1 MDSNYLELK
10 LFLNL
15 TNKEIAEVLEKLEAL
30 QDIETFRELKKE
42 IITKYESKKVLKE
55 DNNFISNLHEIN
67 KKIIYESINCPSYL
81 ID

>member
-15 TNKEIAEVLEKLEAL
+15 TNEEIAEVLEKLEAL

-42 IITKYESKKVLKE
+42 ILIKYESKKAI
-55 DNNFISNLHEIN
+55 D

-81 ID
+81 IN

>member
-42 IITKYESKKVLKE
+42 ILIKYESQKAL
-55 DNNFISNLHEIN
+55 IN
-67 KKIIYESINCPSYL
+67 
-81 ID
+81 

>member
-1 MDSNYLELK
+1 MNSKYLELK

-15 TNKEIAEVLEKLEAL
+15 TNKEIAEVLEKLESL

-42 IITKYESKKVLKE
+42 IIIKYDSQKAIDE
-55 DNNFISNLHEIN
+55 
-67 KKIIYESINCPSYL
+67 KIIYESINCPSYL

>member
-15 TNKEIAEVLEKLEAL
+15 TNKEIAEVLEKLESL

-42 IITKYESKKVLKE
+42 ILIKYESQKVLNE
-55 DNNFISNLHEIN
+55 NNNFINNLHEIN
-67 KKIIYESINCPSYL
+67 KKVIYESINCPNYL

>member
-30 QDIETFRELKKE
+30 QDIETFRELKEE
-42 IITKYESKKVLKE
+42 IIKKYESKKAIE
-55 DNNFISNLHEIN
+55 FITPFTDLTDTE
-67 KKIIYESINCPSYL
+67 EPF
-81 ID
+81 

>member
-42 IITKYESKKVLKE
+42 ILIKYESKKAIDE
-55 DNNFISNLHEIN
+55 
-67 KKIIYESINCPSYL
+67 KIIYESINCPSYL
-81 ID
+81 IN

>member
-1 MDSNYLELK
+1 MDLNYLELK

-15 TNKEIAEVLEKLEAL
+15 TNEEIAKVLEKLEEL

-42 IITKYESKKVLKE
+42 ILIKYESQKVL
-55 DNNFISNLHEIN
+55 
-67 KKIIYESINCPSYL
+67 

>member
-15 TNKEIAEVLEKLEAL
+15 TNKEIAEVLEKLEEL
-30 QDIETFRELKKE
+30 QDIETFKELKKE
-42 IITKYESKKVLKE
+42 ILIKYESKKAIDE
-55 DNNFISNLHEIN
+55 
-67 KKIIYESINCPSYL
+67 KIIYESINCPSYL